1 MYTLLQRTSSLLDA
15 LKFHA
20 VLEGQVNVVLH
31 HKLHAVNLKCDG
43 CKLVNLIQVVILLA
57 DLLQQGATGLVQRSI
72 LGISGLVAS
81 FCHKLKRIKV

>member
-1 MYTLLQRTSSLLDA
+1 
-15 LKFHA
+15 
-20 VLEGQVNVVLH
+20 
-31 HKLHAVNLKCDG
+31 
-43 CKLVNLIQVVILLA
+43 LA